1 MTELE
6 KTEFKIAELQKE
18 REEAQKKVKQYEHQA
33 QKIEQRNSQLYRKIR
48 THRLIERGA
57 ILESF
62 IPNAENYDNKV
73 IKQFLSTVLTEK
85 VVLEFFEKANQNQ
98 G

>member
-6 KTEFKIAELQKE
+6 KTENKITELQKE
-18 REEAQKKVKQYEHQA
+18 REEAQKKIKQYEHQA

-73 IKQFLSTVLTEK
+73 IQQFLSTILTEK

>member
-6 KTEFKIAELQKE
+6 KTENKIAELQKE

-62 IPNAENYDNKV
+62 IPNAECYDNQV
-73 IKQFLSTVLTEK
+73 IQQFLSIILTEK
-85 VVLEFFEKANQNQ
+85 AVLEFFEKANQNQ

>member
-18 REEAQKKVKQYEHQA
+18 HEEAQKKIKQYEHQA

-57 ILESF
+57 ILESL
-62 IPNAENYDNKV
+62 IPNAESYDNK
-73 IKQFLSTVLTEK
+73 IIQQFLSTVLTEK
-85 VVLEFFEKANQNQ
+85 TVSDFFEKDYQSQ

>member
-6 KTEFKIAELQKE
+6 KTENKIAELQKE

-33 QKIEQRNSQLYRKIR
+33 QKIEQRNSQFYRKIR

-62 IPNAENYDNKV
+62 IPNAESYDNKM
-73 IKQFLSTVLTEK
+73 IQQFLSTVLTEK
-85 VVLEFFEKANQNQ
+85 TVSDFFEKDYQSQ

>member
-6 KTEFKIAELQKE
+6 KTENKIAELQKE
-18 REEAQKKVKQYEHQA
+18 RDEAQKKIKQYEHQA

-62 IPNAENYDNKV
+62 IPSAESYDNK
-73 IKQFLSTVLTEK
+73 IIQQFLSTVLTEK
-85 VVLEFFEKANQNQ
+85 TVSDFFEKDYQSQ

>member
-6 KTEFKIAELQKE
+6 KTENKIAELQKE
-18 REEAQKKVKQYEHQA
+18 REEAQKKVKQYEYQA
-33 QKIEQRNSQLYRKIR
+33 PKIEQRNSQFYRKIR

-57 ILESF
+57 NLESF

-85 VVLEFFEKANQNQ
+85 VVLKFFEKANQNQ

>member
-6 KTEFKIAELQKE
+6 KTENKIAELQKE

-33 QKIEQRNSQLYRKIR
+33 QKIEQRNSKFYRKIR

-62 IPNAENYDNKV
+62 IPNVECYDNQV
-73 IKQFLSTVLTEK
+73 IQQFLSTVLTEK
-85 VVLEFFEKANQNQ
+85 VVSEFFEKNYQNQ
-98 G
+98 E

>member
-6 KTEFKIAELQKE
+6 KTENKIAELQIE
-18 REEAQKKVKQYEHQA
+18 RDEAQKKIKQYEHQA
-33 QKIEQRNSQLYRKIR
+33 QKIEQRNSQFYRKIR

-57 ILESF
+57 ILESL
-62 IPNAENYDNKV
+62 IPNAESYDNKM
-73 IKQFLSTVLTEK
+73 IQQFLSTVLTEK
-85 VVLEFFEKANQNQ
+85 IVSDFFEKAYQNQ